1 MVNETSQSLP
11 FSVRL
16 CSDKAA
22 FEVKIHRNIYVDI
35 TDLGRLLKSAKET
48 EIIADTPHI
57 IIFRSKGAE
66 VTLSS
71 NGRMLIK
78 KVENEKEAAA
88 VATEILSVL
97 SEQQLKRAK

>member
-1 MVNETSQSLP
+1 MVNKKSQSIP

-22 FEVKIHRNIYVDI
+22 FEVKIQQTIHFN
-35 TDLGRLLKSAKET
+35 TANLGRLLKSMEET

-66 VTLSS
+66 VTLSR

-78 KVENEKEAAA
+78 KVENEKKAAA
-88 VATEILSVL
+88 VASEILRGL
-97 SEQQLKRAK
+97 SY

>member
-1 MVNETSQSLP
+1 MVSKKSQSIP

-22 FEVKIHRNIYVDI
+22 FEVKIRQNIHFNM
-35 TDLGRLLKSAKET
+35 TNFESLLKSMDET

-66 VTLSS
+66 VTLSR

-78 KVENEKEAAA
+78 RVENEKEAAA
-88 VATEILSVL
+88 VASEILRVL
-97 SEQQLKRAK
+97 SY